1 MADIIRTKKISE
13 LDAADSLDGFVTVG
27 YKEVNGEPVSK
38 KIDLSFVSQAAAAAT
53 QASQAA
59 QAAASEMLAAKK
71 KGVSMDFGENEDT
84 ISWLN
89 MFGDLHVKAVVASN
103 CATVKLSYGSVS
115 QQAVTPGT
123 VDIAI
128 PAGATLTWDITR
140 TTANQKALLAFQFLE
155 DVFIPSSGSG
165 SGTGSGSSSGE

>member
-13 LDAADSLDGFVTVG
+13 LEAADSLDGFVTVG
-27 YKEVNGEPVSK
+27 YKIVNNEPVSK
-38 KIDLSFVSQAAAAAT
+38 KIDLTFVAQAATEAN

-59 QAAASEMLAAKK
+59 QAAASEMLAAKR

-84 ISWLN
+84 IAWLN
-89 MFGDLHVKAVVASN
+89 MFGALHIKSVVASN
-103 CATVKLSYGSVS
+103 CATVKLSYGNVS

-123 VDIAI
+123 VDIAV
-128 PAGATLTWDITR
+128 PAGATLTWEISR
-140 TTANQKALLAFQFLE
+140 TTDNQKALLAFQFLE

-165 SGTGSGSSSGE
+165 SGSGE